1 MLKQLKQLASETEG
15 RYATETELQFLKDY
29 LQSAETRLSA
39 YQKIR
44 DNEETILDE
53 VEADA
58 ISVRKDVFM
67 IGNQNRQGTA
77 RRDSQYI
84 IRHLAVSM
92 LANDL
97 ERFRD
102 GVLVWHRT
110 IMNAQNFKQASR
122 ITRDAEYRVLEQ
134 KLSDEEFQYAKPALM
149 VGKSF
154 LA

>member
-1 MLKQLKQLASETEG
+1 MLKQLKQLVSDAEG
-15 RYATETELQFLKDY
+15 RYATDAELQFLKDY
-29 LQSAETRLSA
+29 LQSAETRISA
-39 YQKIR
+39 YEKIR
-44 DNEETILDE
+44 DDEETILDE
-53 VEADA
+53 IEADA
-58 ISVRKDVFM
+58 LSVQQDVFV
-67 IGNQNRQGTA
+67 IGNQNRQSTA

-122 ITRDAEYRVLEQ
+122 VTRNSEYRVLEQ
-134 KLSDEEFQYAKPALM
+134 RLSEDEFKFAKSAL
-149 VGKSF
+149 VVSKSF